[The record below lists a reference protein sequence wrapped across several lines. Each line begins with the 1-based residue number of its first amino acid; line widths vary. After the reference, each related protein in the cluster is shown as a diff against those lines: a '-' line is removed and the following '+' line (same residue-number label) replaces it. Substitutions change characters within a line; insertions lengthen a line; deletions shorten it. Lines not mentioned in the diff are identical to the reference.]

1 MATRKKTESLIMCQG
16 HGSEYLK
23 CSGMQLES
31 NFCKSNSPFN
41 SGRVIYCK
49 DCLNK
54 IYEYYLSQSNSNM
67 QTALFYTLQK
77 VDVPFITELFVRLQE
92 EIKKRNKSGQRLQ
105 SVVSIYIGY
114 VNINKAKEKIWTD
127 FSATDVDLSDIDS
140 RIEGREIKKKE
151 LEEFTLDWGVQSE
164 EDYVFLEYRFDVYT
178 KDSNL
183 TPTQETLYR
192 QLCLVELAKRRKEIK
207 GDSTKEEQD
216 MMIKLM
222 DKLKISNFEEKKD
235 KTEFDLLMERQIWE
249 VENTEPC
256 EEIDIEMYKDI
267 CNINSQWGNEI
278 KRAVQNLIAGTK
290 EYPTIEKIKELK
302 QKMTDS
308 FKKNKE

>member
-105 SVVSIYIGY
+105 SVVSTYIGY

-127 FSATDVDLSDIDS
+127 FSASDVDLSDIDS
-140 RIEGREIKKKE
+140 RLEGREVKKKE
-151 LEEFTLDWGVQSE
+151 LEELELKFGKQDNV
-164 EDYVFLEYRFDVYT
+164 EDLYFLIDLFNRYT
-178 KDSNL
+178 KGVEFINPQHEDL
-183 TPTQETLYR
+183 FVD
-192 QLCLVELAKRRKEIK
+192 LC
-207 GDSTKEEQD
+207 QD
-216 MMIKLM
+216 RLDM
-222 DKLKISNFEEKKD
+222 
-235 KTEFDLLMERQIWE
+235 R
-249 VENTEPC
+249 
-256 EEIDIEMYKDI
+256 
-267 CNINSQWGNEI
+267 
-278 KRAVQNLIAGTK
+278 
-290 EYPTIEKIKELK
+290 KIKEKRYAGEETYETLDKRVTRKMQMLK
-302 QKMTDS
+302 LDEFES
-308 FKKNKE
+308 NKPKTASEQSLFEKIRLVDENNVKEVYKEPTKYFDHNQIAKYEKDMCLRPLANMLVGHRDFDINMEDIEKYDLD